1 MRRLA
6 ALLLVPALLAGCA
19 VDSAQMVPLPGGPGS
34 GSDAQCVVVVR
45 FADVANLVPRSEVK
59 VDDVTVGTV
68 RSIRLHGWQAEVEI
82 GLEPDVVLPA
92 DAVANIGQKSLLGAQ
107 YVELARPEGQ
117 ATGRLRDGDLIPV
130 ERTNRYPGTEEL
142 LAALSLWLNG
152 GGLRQ
157 VREITDELNR
167 ALSGNEQQA
176 KDLIHRLDTLARSAD
191 EQKAQIIRSIEAVDG
206 LAARLRADSQRLGRA
221 FDDLGPGIRVLNEQR
236 DSLRSALDA
245 SSRLGAVGTD
255 VLDRSRDDL
264 LAGVRDLRPTLH
276 QLVEAGDSVPKSL
289 DTLGTLLFPLST
301 YKKVVRGDYLNLAV
315 TLDLSVPALESGLLA
330 GTPVETVLGVARTA
344 LQATDPIR
352 GPLGIGSPIEEAP
365 PSPPPENPPPDPEL
379 PLLGD
384 LLGGN

>member
-1 MRRLA
+1 MRRL

-19 VDSAQMVPLPGGPGS
+19 IDSAQMVPLPGGPGS
-34 GSDAQCVVVVR
+34 GSDAQRVVVR

-59 VDDVTVGTV
+59 VDDVTVGAV

-82 GLEPDVVLPA
+82 GLDPDVVLPA

-176 KDLIHRLDTLARSAD
+176 RDLIHQLDTLARSAD

-206 LAARLRADSQRLGRA
+206 LAATLRADSQRLGRA
-221 FDDLGPGIRVLNEQR
+221 FDELGPGIRVLNEQR

-245 SSRLGAVGTD
+245 SSRLGAVGTE
-255 VLDRSRDDL
+255 VLDRSREDL
-264 LAGVRDLRPTLH
+264 LANVHDLRPTLH

-301 YKKVVRGDYLNLAV
+301 YKKIVRGDYLNLAV

-352 GPLGIGSPIEEAP
+352 GPLGIGSPIEEPP
-365 PSPPPENPPPDPEL
+365 PSPPPENPPPDPAL